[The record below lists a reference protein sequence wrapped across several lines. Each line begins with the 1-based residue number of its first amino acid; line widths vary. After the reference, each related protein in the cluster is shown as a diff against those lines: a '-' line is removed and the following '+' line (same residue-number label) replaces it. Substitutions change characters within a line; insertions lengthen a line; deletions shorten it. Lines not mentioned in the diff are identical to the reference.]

1 MTTPKPK
8 IASLTPVVL
17 PDQRR
22 VMLELVVENLPTIT
36 TNVTLN
42 IPGEAGSTDQPTEH
56 PLPGANDPNVD
67 VTIINSQGRTV
78 ASTFIVEHR
87 EEAVQLTLHLRQPDL
102 NDRYIARAEVTY
114 QEDVLDVVETSFTL
128 TEAA

>member
-42 IPGEAGSTDQPTEH
+42 IPGKPA
-56 PLPGANDPNVD
+56 PLISRQNTP
-67 VTIINSQGRTV
+67 SQGRT
-78 ASTFIVEHR
+78 TPM
-87 EEAVQLTLHLRQPDL
+87 LT
-102 NDRYIARAEVTY
+102 
-114 QEDVLDVVETSFTL
+114 
-128 TEAA
+128 